1 MYCGSCLHDNTL
13 ASALIDSGHDVA
25 LIPTYTPMR
34 TDERDVSLQPVFFGA
49 VNVYLQQKSSIFRR
63 SPRFLDRLLDR
74 PGLLR
79 WVSRFAASTDA
90 RELGALTLSV
100 LRAQDGHQKKELQRL
115 LEFVDAFE
123 PDLIQLTN
131 AMFLGIGSAVR
142 RELDVPVVCGLTGE
156 DLYLDALDDTY
167 REEVRR
173 EMISKAA
180 EIDGFIATSRYYATE
195 MQELL
200 RVPESRMHVAP
211 LGISLDGFESGAPTA
226 VDRNSVTIGYL
237 ARLCPEKGLHLLCD
251 AYSQLRSES
260 GGERYKLKLAGYLSR
275 RDRSYL
281 QRQLEALEPWIRDGS
296 VEYLGEVDRSQKLAF
311 LREIDILS
319 VPTTYREPKGLFV
332 LESWAAS
339 TAVVQ
344 PDHGAFTELI
354 ESSGGGL
361 LFEPHSTEKLVEAL
375 RRLAEDDYQRSE
387 LGKQGRRA
395 VEQKYSAESMA
406 RRTAAIYSHVL
417 SSHAKKAIST

>member
-1 MYCGSCLHDNTL
+1 MGDK
-13 ASALIDSGHDVA
+13 ASQLKKLFECV
-25 LIPTYTPMR
+25 
-34 TDERDVSLQPVFFGA
+34 Q
-49 VNVYLQQKSSIFRR
+49 
-63 SPRFLDRLLDR
+63 
-74 PGLLR
+74 
-79 WVSRFAASTDA
+79 AS
-90 RELGALTLSV
+90 
-100 LRAQDGHQKKELQRL
+100 RAQTDQ
-115 LEFVDAFE
+115 A
-123 PDLIQLTN
+123 
-131 AMFLGIGSAVR
+131 
-142 RELDVPVVCGLTGE
+142 
-156 DLYLDALDDTY
+156 
-167 REEVRR
+167 
-173 EMISKAA
+173 
-180 EIDGFIATSRYYATE
+180 
-195 MQELL
+195 
-200 RVPESRMHVAP
+200 
-211 LGISLDGFESGAPTA
+211 
-226 VDRNSVTIGYL
+226 
-237 ARLCPEKGLHLLCD
+237 
-251 AYSQLRSES
+251 
-260 GGERYKLKLAGYLSR
+260 
-275 RDRSYL
+275 
-281 QRQLEALEPWIRDGS
+281 
-296 VEYLGEVDRSQKLAF
+296 RSQKLAF